1 MRVLPCLLL
10 LLPIGGPLAQTT
22 FSQRLEQL
30 MDGKRI
36 LERSGIG
43 TEPLSVAGLTP
54 GLYHLIVQFGEGETR
69 SFRLMKE

>member
-1 MRVLPCLLL
+1 MQGLNGQEPWETQVFGL
-10 LLPIGGPLAQTT
+10 
-22 FSQRLEQL
+22 
-30 MDGKRI
+30 DGKRI

-69 SFRLMKE
+69 GFRLMKE